1 MQIKDIEWSIDT
13 YCDGDNTLYT
23 YHFNNQRITVLE
35 RLTGYGVRV
44 IATEYR
50 DESDNFRLVSGGFD
64 IRDYPELS
72 REEAILKIKQNANT
86 CITVNNEQL

>member
-13 YCDGDNTLYT
+13 YCDGYNTLYT

-35 RLTGYGVRV
+35 ILTGYGVRV
-44 IATEYR
+44 IKTEYR
-50 DESDNFRLVSGGFD
+50 DESSNFLLVSGGFD

-72 REEAILKIKQNANT
+72 IEEAILKIKQNANT